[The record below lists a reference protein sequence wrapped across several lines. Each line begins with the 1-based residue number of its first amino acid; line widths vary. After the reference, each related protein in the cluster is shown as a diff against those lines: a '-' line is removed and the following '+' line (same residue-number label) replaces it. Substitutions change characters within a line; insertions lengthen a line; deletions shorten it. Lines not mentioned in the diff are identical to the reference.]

1 MLEIYLDNSAT
12 TKPYREVNQA
22 YLDMT
27 EICYGNP
34 SSLHSLGMR
43 AEKEVKNARQ
53 VLADILGV
61 KDKEIFFTSGGT
73 ESNNLAILGYARAN
87 HRRGKHIITTAVE
100 HPAVAETMKQ
110 LETEGFEVTYLGVDA
125 NGRIRLED
133 FDAALREDT
142 ILAAIMYVNN
152 EVGAIMPIEK
162 LKPLMKQKAPNAALF
177 VDAVQAFGKI
187 VIKPEK
193 LGIDMMSISGHKIHG
208 PKGIG
213 ALYVKEKTLLRPILY
228 GGHQQ
233 NNLRSGTENT
243 PGIVGLS
250 VAAQLAFKDP
260 KKQAKIRAMRDMLAS
275 GVLTQIENTVI
286 NSDDACLEN
295 ILNISFLGVRSEI
308 LLHALESNDIYVS
321 SGSACA
327 SNAPKPSATLT
338 AMGKSA
344 KEIDSA
350 LRFSFS
356 EFNTALEIQEVV
368 KVLVKEVAEI
378 RKYVR

>member
-1 MLEIYLDNSAT
+1 
-12 TKPYREVNQA
+12 
-22 YLDMT
+22 MT

-43 AEKEVKNARQ
+43 AEKEVKNARN
-53 VLADILGV
+53 VLAEILGV
-61 KDKEIFFTSGGT
+61 QDKEIFFTSGGT

-100 HPAVAETMKQ
+100 HPAVLETVKQ
-110 LETEGFEVTYLGVDA
+110 LENEGVEVTYLGVDG
-125 NGRIRLED
+125 NGRIRTED
-133 FDAALREDT
+133 FHAALREDT

-162 LKPLMKQKAPNAALF
+162 LKPLMRKKAPNAALF

-243 PGIVGLS
+243 PGIAGLA

-295 ILNISFLGVRSEI
+295 ILNISFIGVRSEI
-308 LLHALESNDIYVS
+308 LLHALESNGIFVS

-338 AMGKSA
+338 AMGKST

-356 EFNTALEIQEVV
+356 EFNTALEIQEVIR
-368 KVLVKEVAEI
+368 VLVKEVAEI